1 MVIIYWFDNKL
12 VFVMS
17 MTFNPID
24 FDISTC
30 VIQWHA
36 NDLIEVDSYIMYKA
50 QMAHLGK
57 HSSSMNHL
65 KFSAFVTRVI
75 IKQGIVLMSKKMV
88 MVKDC
93 FPCPFSLHYNM

>member
-1 MVIIYWFDNKL
+1 MVIISSFDNKL

-17 MTFNPID
+17 MNFNPID

-36 NDLIEVDSYIMYKA
+36 NDPIEVNSYIMYKA

-75 IKQGIVLMSKKMV
+75 IKQGIVLVLEKMV

-93 FPCPFSLHYNM
+93 IPHPFSLHYNM